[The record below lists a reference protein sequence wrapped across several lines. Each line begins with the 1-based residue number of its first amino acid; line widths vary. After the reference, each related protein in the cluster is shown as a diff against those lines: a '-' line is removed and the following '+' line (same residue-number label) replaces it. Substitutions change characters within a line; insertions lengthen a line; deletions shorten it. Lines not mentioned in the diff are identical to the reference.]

1 MTTGT
6 AGTAVVLAAAR
17 VQPQQH
23 RIDTQA
29 ADAAVATKI
38 RVDTAQGYGSNASRI
53 YGTGV
58 KWP

>member
-1 MTTGT
+1 
-6 AGTAVVLAAAR
+6 VVLAAVR

-38 RVDTAQGYGSNASRI
+38 PVDTAQGYGPNASRI